1 MKRYGVIDLIL
12 WIIYTFISISAMI
25 VSVLTINILS
35 LFGFLTLVFNL
46 FPLGIGLGMIIH
58 TYLEWGRFKRS
69 NGPKNLTLSSASS
82 AMFFVVFILCLI
94 INGPVFISVLSWII
108 FQLSLALTIGRVL
121 AR

>member
-58 TYLEWGRFKRS
+58 TYLEWGRFKRA
-69 NGPKNLTLSSASS
+69 NGPKSIFVPSFVSA
-82 AMFFVVFILCLI
+82 AWLVIFIICLMT
-94 INGPVFISVLSWII
+94 NGPLPVAAFSGIVFE
-108 FQLSLALTIGRVL
+108 LSLAFTFGRVL